1 MVLAADPAQDHAGI
15 PGMRVAGRRHRRRL
29 RRRRQHPQLHAVH
42 IQRITGTQ
50 HCHALHRS
58 AIDMHAARAGGHLQ
72 PQAAPVQADLGQQHA
87 GQAVADAQHAAGL
100 AQHAV
105 HPGKQRMIGLLA
117 IAEMEAQVVHWSQS
131 LANPCLPQAGPATRL
146 PLRWPP
152 PPAKAPPMSRIDIQH
167 RHARSDADARRIV
180 EGIVQQLHQ
189 RYGVDGHWDQDDAA
203 SLSGPGLQGSIRLAP
218 GQVQVT
224 AELGF
229 LLSVMSGQVES
240 EIRRVLAERLD

>member
-1 MVLAADPAQDHAGI
+1 
-15 PGMRVAGRRHRRRL
+15 
-29 RRRRQHPQLHAVH
+29 
-42 IQRITGTQ
+42 
-50 HCHALHRS
+50 
-58 AIDMHAARAGGHLQ
+58 MHATRTGRHLQ
-72 PQAAPVQADLGQQHA
+72 PQPTPVQADLGQQHP
-87 GQAVADAQHAAGL
+87 GQAITDAQHATGL
-100 AQHAV
+100 AQDAV
-105 HPGKQRMIGLLA
+105 HPGKQRMIRLLV
-117 IAEMEAQVVHWSQS
+117 IAEMEAQVGHWSQS
-131 LANPCLPQAGPATRL
+131 LANPCLPQAGPAARL

-152 PPAKAPPMSRIDIQH
+152 PQANAPPMSRIDIQH

-229 LLSVMSGQVES
+229 LLSVMSGQVEA

>member
-1 MVLAADPAQDHAGI
+1 
-15 PGMRVAGRRHRRRL
+15 
-29 RRRRQHPQLHAVH
+29 
-42 IQRITGTQ
+42 
-50 HCHALHRS
+50 
-58 AIDMHAARAGGHLQ
+58 
-72 PQAAPVQADLGQQHA
+72 
-87 GQAVADAQHAAGL
+87 
-100 AQHAV
+100 
-105 HPGKQRMIGLLA
+105 
-117 IAEMEAQVVHWSQS
+117 
-131 LANPCLPQAGPATRL
+131 
-146 PLRWPP
+146 
-152 PPAKAPPMSRIDIQH
+152 MSRIDIQH

-218 GQVQVT
+218 GQVQLT